1 MAQLTKAQLE
11 QLVEQLRSENTGLR
25 DELQNVSVQAA
36 VPDATGS
43 ASSPKPHKPRGRGW
57 TVLATALILIGTL
70 LAPVAIVANWAKL
83 QLADTTTFVD
93 TFAPLA
99 KDPAVQ
105 SYVTTEVVAA
115 IDNHIDIDKLTS
127 DVFDSIAG
135 LGLGPAATTALNSFK
150 GVAANGIRSVMTNAV
165 SAFVQSD
172 AFAEVWRQALT
183 TSHNQLIAAM
193 QNDPNAALTIN
204 GNGEVG
210 IALGP
215 IIDQVKQ
222 VLVSKGVTFAANIP
236 EINQTIV
243 IAQSDS
249 VVQAQ
254 LGYNLAIAVGAWL
267 PWIALLFL
275 VAGVLVARRRSLA
288 LIWAAVALALAMFLT
303 VAGVGVGHL
312 IFIGA
317 VSPAY
322 IPSDVA
328 DTLYTHILAL
338 VSSSATSIAILAIV
352 IAVVAWLAGPY
363 RFPRAAR
370 ALAGSGAAWLRG
382 AAAHRGF
389 TTGRFGE
396 WVYKL
401 RYAIRAAVAV
411 IGAAIILLT
420 RPITPAGTFWTL
432 FGAVIVLIVVEL
444 VQRPVDEIVSPEK
457 LTPEEASAAAVSEE
471 AASVA
476 AADASAAEAAAAEA
490 SAAEVSAAGSA
501 AGAADTLV
509 IVEATPEVAPRNAA
523 AKSEAPT
530 EVISGDEPP
539 AAPPMK

>member
-25 DELQNVSVQAA
+25 DELENVTAQVAA
-36 VPDATGS
+36 PDAAAT
-43 ASSPKPHKPRGRGW
+43 APKPRKPRGRGW

-70 LAPVAIVANWAKL
+70 LAPVAVVANWAKL
-83 QLADTTTFVD
+83 QLSDTQTFVD

-99 KDPAVQ
+99 QDPAVQ
-105 SYVTTEVVAA
+105 SYVTTQVVAA
-115 IDNHIDIDKLTS
+115 IDDKINIDQLTS
-127 DVFDSIAG
+127 NVFDSIAG
-135 LGLGPAATTALNSFK
+135 LGLGPVATNALQAFK
-150 GVAANGIRSVMTNAV
+150 GVAADGVRSVMTNAV

-172 AFAEVWRQALT
+172 AFADVWRQALT
-183 TSHNQLIAAM
+183 TSHTQLMAAM

-222 VLVSKGVTFAANIP
+222 VLIDRGVTFAANIP
-236 EINQTIV
+236 EIDKTIV

-254 LGYNLAIAVGAWL
+254 LAYNLAIAVGSWL

-288 LIWAAVALALAMFLT
+288 LIWAAVALALAMIL
-303 VAGVGVGHL
+303 VASGVAVGRV
-312 IFIGA
+312 IFIGG
-317 VSPAY
+317 VSPKY

-328 DTLYTHILAL
+328 DDLYRRILTL
-338 VSSSATSIAILAIV
+338 VSSTATSIAVLAIV
-352 IAVVAWLAGPY
+352 VAIVAWLAGPY

-370 ALAGSGAAWLRG
+370 ALAGSGAAYLRG
-382 AAAHRGF
+382 AAAKRGI

-396 WVYKL
+396 SVYRL

-411 IGAAIILLT
+411 IGAAIILLN
-420 RPITPAGTFWTL
+420 RPISPAGIFWTL
-432 FGAVIVLIVVEL
+432 FGAVIVLIIMEL
-444 VQRPVDEIVSPEK
+444 VQRPVDEIVPAQS
-457 LTPEEASAAAVSEE
+457 LTPAEAE
-471 AASVA
+471 AASVSEEEAATANSA
-476 AADASAAEAAAAEA
+476 AASVALGETEAAVSSASVEAAAY
-490 SAAEVSAAGSA
+490 
-501 AGAADTLV
+501 ADTLV
-509 IVEATPEVAPRNAA
+509 IED
-523 AKSEAPT
+523 APT
-530 EVISGDEPP
+530 EVIADDDLPP
-539 AAPPMK
+539 ATPKS